1 MLLTH
6 TSGLPGDVNLDDPWG
21 LAHENRP
28 EGLRRALTAPRI
40 LALAFVYFGVT
51 YGLYALGFF
60 LPTIVAGLVL
70 LLAVVVALFV
80 GATLPMTPAQILWIN
95 MILTITLG
103 LVLAFEPPE
112 PRVMDRPPRPA
123 GTALLSRFL
132 VWRICFVSLLFT
144 VGVFFIFNWALWRGL
159 GVDTA
164 RTMVVNQLVVMEIFY
179 LFNVRYLHQ
188 GSISL
193 RGILGTPV
201 LLLALAAVTLAQ
213 FAFTYLPVMH
223 TLFASAPVPVAD
235 GALILFVGIALLMI
249 LEVEKMLLGK
259 TGPGRE

>member
-1 MLLTH
+1 MVLA
-6 TSGLPGDVNLDDPWG
+6 NDDF
-21 LAHENRP
+21 ASIVAAVR
-28 EGLRRALTAPRI
+28 EGRT
-40 LALAFVYFGVT
+40 VYDNIRKVIAWT
-51 YGLYALGFF
+51 
-60 LPTIVAGLVL
+60 LPTNGGEV
-70 LLAVVVALFV
+70 LAVVVALFI
-80 GATLPMTPAQILWIN
+80 GATLPMSPAQILWIN

-123 GTALLSRFL
+123 DAPLLSPFL
-132 VWRICFVSLLFT
+132 LWRICFVSLLFT
-144 VGVFFIFNWALWRGL
+144 LGVFFIFNWALWRGH
-159 GVDTA
+159 GVDIA

-213 FAFTYLPVMH
+213 FAFTYLPAMH
-223 TLFASAPVPVAD
+223 ALFASAPVPFAD
-235 GALILFVGIALLMI
+235 GALILLVGIVLLLI
-249 LEVEKMLLGK
+249 LEVEKVLIGK
-259 TGPGRE
+259 TEFGRE